1 LFEPGNPIALADAI
15 LAAERAPDL
24 LVGVADHLAQHQASY
39 VASKYLKVLESA
51 IAEHRKKQ
59 RRSMNILITAHRF
72 FPDIGGTEIV
82 TELLAEEFSKTRH
95 KTMVVTQ
102 TLGESMRSTGY
113 QVVRKPHA
121 LKLLQCYCW
130 SDVILQHQMAL
141 RTAWPLLIIRRPW
154 IVVHHDW
161 MDRDKDFRSWLKRRV
176 IRFAKNFTPS
186 QALAERLSVNA
197 TVIPNPY
204 QNGVFKPTER
214 GTRLHDLIFV
224 GRLIRGKGVHILIE
238 ALRELERRGLRRE
251 LTIVGHGPELPALVR
266 AADGMA
272 VSFVGVKRDSEL
284 GELVADHKILVVP
297 SLEPEPF
304 GIVAL
309 EGLASGCSVVASRG
323 GGLVE
328 AVGPYGVLFEPGNP
342 TALANAI
349 LAADSQTGSPDGV
362 ARHLAAHYAEH
373 IAGKYLEILEST
385 VAGGG
390 RRKRVEVDR

>member
-1 LFEPGNPIALADAI
+1 
-15 LAAERAPDL
+15 
-24 LVGVADHLAQHQASY
+24 
-39 VASKYLKVLESA
+39 
-51 IAEHRKKQ
+51 
-59 RRSMNILITAHRF
+59 MNILITAHRF
-72 FPDIGGTEIV
+72 FPDIGGTEMV
-82 TELLAEEFSKTRH
+82 TGLLAEEFSKAGH
-95 KTMVVTQ
+95 KTTVVTQ
-102 TLGESMRSTGY
+102 TLGEDRGSTSY
-113 QVVRKPHA
+113 EVVRRPNA
-121 LKLLQCYCW
+121 LKLLRCYFW
-130 SDVILQHQMAL
+130 SDIILQHQVAL

-161 MDRDKDFRSWLKRRV
+161 MNRDKDFRSWLKRRV
-176 IRFAKNFTPS
+176 IRFARNFAPS
-186 QALAERLSVNA
+186 QALAACLSVNA
-197 TVIPNPY
+197 TVIANPY
-204 QNGVFKPTER
+204 QNDVFKSAER

-251 LTIVGHGPELPALVR
+251 LTIVGNGPERPELVR

-284 GELVADHKILVVP
+284 GELVADHNILVVP

-309 EGLASGCSVVASRG
+309 EGLASGCSVVASRS

-342 TALANAI
+342 TALAEAI

-362 ARHLAAHYAEH
+362 ARHLAEHYAEH
-373 IAGKYLEILEST
+373 IAGKYLEILESM
-385 VAGGG
+385 
-390 RRKRVEVDR
+390 RKRVGMDPN